1 MIVLKATVIKFLEH
15 EFPSRVPVYQAG
27 RSGRQKFRTAKIA

>member
-1 MIVLKATVIKFLEH
+1 MSFEAEFNSDLTVI
-15 EFPSRVPVYQAG
+15 VPVYQAG